1 MDDAALLAEA
11 SKARANAYAP
21 YSRFPVG
28 AALLARS
35 GKVYRG
41 ANVENASYGV
51 TVCAERS
58 ALFAAV
64 TAGEREFDA
73 IAIVADTDGPVRPCG
88 LCRQALSEFGGALR
102 VIMSDL
108 AGGVETQSLDALLPA
123 SFRFKRRD

>member
-1 MDDAALLAEA
+1 MDDKTLVSAAAA
-11 SKARANAYAP
+11 ARANAYAP

-35 GKVYRG
+35 GNVYRG
-41 ANVENASYGV
+41 VNVENASYGV
-51 TVCAERS
+51 TVCAERA

-64 TAGEREFDA
+64 TAGERDFDA

-108 AGGVETQSLDALLPA
+108 AGRVDVQTLDVLLPD
-123 SFRFKRRD
+123 SFRFKSPE

>member
-1 MDDAALLAEA
+1 MDDNALVSAAAA
-11 SKARANAYAP
+11 ARANAYAP

-35 GKVYRG
+35 GSVYRG
-41 ANVENASYGV
+41 VNVENASYGV
-51 TVCAERS
+51 TVCAERA

-64 TAGEREFDA
+64 TAGELEFDA

-108 AGGVETQSLDALLPA
+108 AGRVDVQTLDVLLPD
-123 SFRFKRRD
+123 SFRFKSPG